1 MDVSSVGS
9 LTSAMSPVEIRDAAN
24 TAVLKKAL
32 DIQTQNAAQLLEAL
46 PQVPSNPPNLGISVD
61 VKV

>member
-24 TAVLKKAL
+24 TAVLKKAM
-32 DIQTQNAAQLLEAL
+32 DIQAQNAAQLLEAL
-46 PQVPSNPPNLGISVD
+46 PQVPSNPPNLGNAVD

>member
-24 TAVLKKAL
+24 TAVLKKAM
-32 DIQTQNAAQLLEAL
+32 DIQAQNAAQLLEAL
-46 PQVPSNPPNLGISVD
+46 PQVTSNPPNLGNAVD

>member
-1 MDVSSVGS
+1 MDISSVGS

-24 TAVLKKAL
+24 TAVLKKAI
-32 DIQTQNAAQLLEAL
+32 DIQAQNAAQLLEAL
-46 PQVPSNPPNLGISVD
+46 PQVSSNPPNLGNAVD

>member
-24 TAVLKKAL
+24 TAVLKKAM
-32 DIQTQNAAQLLEAL
+32 DIQVQNAAQLLEAL
-46 PQVPSNPPNLGISVD
+46 PQVPSNPPNLGNAVD